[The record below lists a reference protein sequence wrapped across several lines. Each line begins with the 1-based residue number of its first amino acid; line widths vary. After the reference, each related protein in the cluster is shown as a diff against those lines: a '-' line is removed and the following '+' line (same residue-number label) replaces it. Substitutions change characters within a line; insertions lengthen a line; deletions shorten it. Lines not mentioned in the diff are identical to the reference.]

1 MTKLPISI
9 NTTQIEA
16 CCKKYHITYLA
27 LFGSVL
33 TPRFSA
39 SSDVDI
45 LVKFDKKHIPGLF
58 GIFDIQQEL
67 SAIVG
72 REVDLK
78 TPNSLSRYF
87 RAQVLSEAQVLFKNE
102 LAKNSPMV

>member
-1 MTKLPISI
+1 MNQLPIPI
-9 NTTQIEA
+9 NKEKIDA
-16 CCKKYHITYLA
+16 CCKKHHITYLA

-33 TPRFSA
+33 TSHFSA

-45 LVKFDKKHIPGLF
+45 LVKFNKKHIPGLF
-58 GIFDIQQEL
+58 GIFDIQEKL

-72 REVDLK
+72 REVDLQ

-87 RAQVLSEAQVLFKNE
+87 RDEVLSKAQVLYGK
-102 LAKNSPMV
+102 

>member
-1 MTKLPISI
+1 MGKLPIPI
-9 NTTQIEA
+9 NKRKLSA
-16 CCKKYHITYLA
+16 FCRKYHITYLA

-33 TPRFSA
+33 TSHFTA

-58 GIFDIQQEL
+58 GMVDMQEEL
-67 SAIVG
+67 SEIVG

-78 TPNSLSRYF
+78 TPNGLSRYF
-87 RAQVLSEAQVLFKNE
+87 RDEVLSTAKVLYGE
-102 LAKNSPMV
+102 

>member
-1 MTKLPISI
+1 MTQLPIPI
-9 NTTQIEA
+9 NKEKIDA
-16 CCKKYHITYLA
+16 CCKKHHITYLA
-27 LFGSVL
+27 LFGSIL
-33 TPRFSA
+33 TSQFSA
-39 SSDVDI
+39 ASDVDI

-58 GIFDIQQEL
+58 GVFDIQEEL

-87 RAQVLSEAQVLFKNE
+87 RDEVLSQAKVLYGK
-102 LAKNSPMV
+102 

>member
-1 MTKLPISI
+1 MKQLPILI
-9 NTTQIEA
+9 NEKEINA

-33 TPRFSA
+33 TSHFSA

-45 LVKFDKKHIPGLF
+45 LVKFNKKHTPGLF
-58 GIFDIQQEL
+58 GIFDIQEEL

-72 REVDLK
+72 REVD
-78 TPNSLSRYF
+78 
-87 RAQVLSEAQVLFKNE
+87 
-102 LAKNSPMV
+102 

>member
-1 MTKLPISI
+1 MTEFPIPLNKEKI
-9 NTTQIEA
+9 DA
-16 CCKKYHITYLA
+16 CCKKHHITYLA
-27 LFGSVL
+27 LFGSIL
-33 TPRFSA
+33 TSHFSA

-58 GIFDIQQEL
+58 GIFDIQEEL
-67 SAIVG
+67 STIVG

-87 RAQVLSEAQVLFKNE
+87 RDEILSKAKVLYGK
-102 LAKNSPMV
+102 

>member
-1 MTKLPISI
+1 MAQLPISI
-9 NTTQIEA
+9 NKKKIDA
-16 CCKKYHITYLA
+16 CCRKHHITYLA

-33 TPRFSA
+33 TSHFSA

-45 LVKFDKKHIPGLF
+45 LVKFDKKYIPGLF
-58 GIFDIQQEL
+58 GIFDIQEEL

-87 RAQVLSEAQVLFKNE
+87 RNEVLSKARVLFGK
-102 LAKNSPMV
+102 

>member
-1 MTKLPISI
+1 MKQLPIPI
-9 NTTQIEA
+9 NKKKIDA

-27 LFGSVL
+27 LFGSIL
-33 TPRFSA
+33 TSHFTV

-58 GIFDIQQEL
+58 GIFDIQEEL
-67 SAIVG
+67 STIVG

-78 TPNSLSRYF
+78 TPNGLSRYF
-87 RAQVLSEAQVLFKNE
+87 RDEVLSQAQVLYGK
-102 LAKNSPMV
+102 

>member
-1 MTKLPISI
+1 MTQLPIPI
-9 NTTQIEA
+9 NKKKINE
-16 CCKKYHITYLA
+16 CCQKHHITYLA

-33 TPRFSA
+33 TSHFSA

-58 GIFDIQQEL
+58 GIFDIKEEL

-87 RAQVLSEAQVLFKNE
+87 RDEVLSKAQVLYRK
-102 LAKNSPMV
+102 

>member
-1 MTKLPISI
+1 MKQLPIQI
-9 NTTQIEA
+9 NKNKIDA
-16 CCKKYHITYLA
+16 CCEKHHITYLA
-27 LFGSVL
+27 LFGSIL
-33 TPRFSA
+33 TSRFSA

-58 GIFDIQQEL
+58 GISDIQEEL
-67 SAIVG
+67 TSIVG

-87 RAQVLSEAQVLFKNE
+87 RDEVLSKAQVLYGK
-102 LAKNSPMV
+102 

>member
-1 MTKLPISI
+1 MPRLPIPI
-9 NTTQIEA
+9 NKKRIDA

-33 TPRFSA
+33 TSHFST

-58 GIFDIQQEL
+58 GIFDIQEEL
-67 SAIVG
+67 SVIVG
-72 REVDLK
+72 RTVDLK

-87 RAQVLSEAQVLFKNE
+87 RDEVLSKSQVLYGK
-102 LAKNSPMV
+102 

>member
-1 MTKLPISI
+1 
-9 NTTQIEA
+9 
-16 CCKKYHITYLA
+16 
-27 LFGSVL
+27 L
-33 TPRFSA
+33 TSHFSE

-58 GIFDIQQEL
+58 GMVDMQEEL
-67 SAIVG
+67 STIIG

-87 RAQVLSEAQVLFKNE
+87 RREVMNKAIIFYGK
-102 LAKNSPMV
+102 

>member
-1 MTKLPISI
+1 MMPLPIPI
-9 NTTQIEA
+9 NDKKIDA
-16 CCKKYHITYLA
+16 YCKKHHITYLA
-27 LFGSVL
+27 LFGSIL
-33 TPRFSA
+33 TSHFSP

-45 LVKFDKKHIPGLF
+45 LVKFDKRYIPGLF
-58 GIFDIQQEL
+58 RIFDIQEEL

-87 RAQVLSEAQVLFKNE
+87 REEVLSKAQVLYGK
-102 LAKNSPMV
+102 